1 MNYSEIGNHL
11 DFKKGIAVILVCPEN
26 YIHSLALL
34 EVAESI
40 HYAFL
45 NLGFDSILTDNLA
58 SSDRISIIIGGH
70 LLDKISNVIIPPES
84 IIYNFEQIDK
94 DSVWL
99 TTSYI
104 ELLKNNVVWD
114 YSLENIKNLK
124 EIGILDVIHMP
135 VGHVQQME
143 RIEKSIHQDIDIL
156 FYGSINERRKNILD
170 QLKNTGLNIVTVFG
184 VYGTDRD
191 ALISRSKI
199 VLNIH
204 FYESKI
210 FEIVRISYLLSNGIC
225 VVSENGNDDSE
236 NQFDKSIILTNYDNL
251 VNTCLKLLN
260 DPYER
265 NKISKNGQ
273 IFFHSLRQEDFINYY
288 ISNTKIINIENKN
301 EIEYLLPDNFP
312 KILNM
317 GSGKDWKEDAF
328 NIDIQSEWN
337 PDAIFDFNIKLP
349 PEGIS
354 FKTKRFGKILLIQNH
369 FDLIYSMDVLEHL
382 DNLTEAMTTCLRLLK
397 IGGIMKINVPYDLS
411 WGAWQD
417 PTHVRAFNEKSW
429 LYYTD
434 WHWYLGWYDFRFDLT
449 SLSFSLSQI
458 GLEMQSQGVPLDVIA
473 RTPRAVDSMILDL
486 KKRSL
491 TDLEVQHFHK
501 LRAN

>member
-1 MNYSEIGNHL
+1 MSNSEISNHL
-11 DFKKGIAVILVCPEN
+11 NYEKGIAVTLVCPEN

-40 HYAFL
+40 HYALL
-45 NLGFDSILTDNLA
+45 NLGFDSILTDNLF
-58 SSDRISIIIGGH
+58 SFDRTNIIIGGH
-70 LLDKISNVIIPPES
+70 LLDKILNINIPNDS

-94 DSVWL
+94 DSAWL
-99 TTSYI
+99 TASYI
-104 ELLKNNVVWD
+104 ELLKNNEVWD
-114 YSLENIKNLK
+114 YSIENINNLNK
-124 EIGILDVIHMP
+124 LGVINVIHMP
-135 VGHVQQME
+135 VGHVKQME

-156 FYGSINERRKNILD
+156 FYGSINERRKKILD
-170 QLKNTGLNIVTVFG
+170 QLRSAGLNIVTLFG
-184 VYGTDRD
+184 VYGNDRD
-191 ALISRSKI
+191 ALISRAKI

-225 VVSENGNDDSE
+225 VVSENGNDKSE
-236 NQFDKSIILTNYDNL
+236 KQFNESIILTNYDDL
-251 VNTCLKLLN
+251 VSTCLKLLN
-260 DPYER
+260 EPNER
-265 NKISKNGQ
+265 AKISKNGQ
-273 IFFHSLRQEDFINYY
+273 EFFQSLRQEDFINNLL
-288 ISNTKIINIENKN
+288 SNTKIINIKNKN
-301 EIEYLLPDNFP
+301 KINYSLPKNFP

-349 PEGIS
+349 AEGIILES
-354 FKTKRFGKILLIQNH
+354 KRFGKILLTQNH

-382 DNLTEAMTTCLRLLK
+382 DNLIEAMTTCLRLLK

-434 WHWYLGWYDFRFDLT
+434 WHWYLGWYDFRFDLI
-449 SLSFSLSQI
+449 SLSFP
-458 GLEMQSQGVPLDVIA
+458 VCFY
-473 RTPRAVDSMILDL
+473 L
-486 KKRSL
+486 K
-491 TDLEVQHFHK
+491 
-501 LRAN
+501 